1 MAGSGLKGYTGR
13 MEFTDFMLLK
23 AIAIVV
29 LAFFAGLF
37 GFIDQGGQEP
47 KEGRGKRPE

>member
-1 MAGSGLKGYTGR
+1 
-13 MEFTDFMLLK
+13 MEFTEYMLLK

-37 GFIDQGGQEP
+37 GFIGGGQEP